1 MSEAAVELLYQS
13 LREFSAFMKNGGF
26 VMWPLVVATVLLWY
40 GIGYRAM
47 MLRRGTRLGVR
58 SAIALYRREPDR
70 EPTGFVDEAVRLGM
84 KVRRQEPGYIRRQ
97 LDDELF
103 FLVETLSRY
112 RVLVRTIVAVAPL
125 AGLLGTVTGMIEMFQ
140 SLGDQTFFSQSGG
153 VANGISQALVT
164 TQFGLVIAVPGM
176 IVGRLLDR
184 RENRIRNDIDQI
196 KETLSVPQG
205 EERAS

>member
-1 MSEAAVELLYQS
+1 MSEAAVELLLQA
-13 LREFSAFMKNGGF
+13 LREFGNFMENGGF
-26 VMWPLVVATVLLWY
+26 VMWPLVVATIALWY

-47 MLRRGTRLGVR
+47 MLRRGTALGVR
-58 SAIALYRREPDR
+58 SVISQYRHDLDR
-70 EPTGFVDEAVRLGM
+70 PVKGFVEEAARLAIQ
-84 KVRRQEPGYIRRQ
+84 VRRQESGNIRRQ

-103 FLVETLSRY
+103 FLVESLSRY

-153 VANGISQALVT
+153 VANGISQALIT

-196 KETLSVPQG
+196 KDMLSPREG
-205 EERAS
+205 EALAS